1 MNDDDDGEK
10 GVLQRGGEAQ
20 PEAKNMDFRCGNR
33 LPEAKKRLF
42 RCGNRHSGAKNLLF
56 RCGNRSAEAK
66 SLLFRCGEA
75 PPEAKN
81 SDLRHGNRD
90 SSNRGTLN
98 SYNFEKNF
106 SIILSEATTK
116 TSGRSSTSKLQENY
130 FRKF

>member
-10 GVLQRGGEAQ
+10 GVLLRGGEAQ
-20 PEAKNMDFRCGNR
+20 TEAKNMDFRSGNP

-42 RCGNRHSGAKNLLF
+42 RCGNRHFGAKNLLF

-75 PPEAKN
+75 PPEAQN

-90 SSNRGTLN
+90 SSYRRNSN